1 MRLLPL
7 ILLSL
12 TFAVAGCATS
22 PPAALSELSVAPE
35 RITVT
40 GYSRDNFG
48 SGWGSDGACTVREA
62 ILTQWYGPGDEPC
75 TAADVSIQDPY
86 TGDPLQ
92 VSETDID
99 HIYPLAAAWD
109 FGAYGWDVG
118 KRIQFAN
125 DPVNLIPVDAGIN
138 RAKSDLTP
146 AEWLPD
152 NACDYST
159 RYAAV
164 ALEYQLPVSVGD
176 WEAMHDSC

>member
-1 MRLLPL
+1 MPRLF
-7 ILLSL
+7 L
-12 TFAVAGCATS
+12 TFLFLAFAVAGCATH
-22 PPAALSELSVAPE
+22 PPAALSDLTVVPE

-62 ILTQWYGPGDEPC
+62 ILITWYGTGEEPC
-75 TAADVSIQDPY
+75 SAADVHIQDPY
-86 TGDPLQ
+86 TGDLLQ